1 MGALRNK
8 RRGGGP
14 AKTLTGLNRA
24 GAANKILG
32 NKGGVQNPTV
42 GDLSAG
48 KEVAMTVGTAPVTE
62 RVGRHLGAL
71 LIECDGTDGG
81 AISETNPPEYIVNWT
96 SRGNNL
102 VVWANGTAAVRF
114 WVF

>member
-42 GDLSAG
+42 GD
-48 KEVAMTVGTAPVTE
+48 VGTAPVTE

-81 AISETNPPEYIVNWT
+81 AISETNPAEYIVNWT